1 MYLKNRLIRDNNKD
15 IFEKIKRLPKKAR
28 TGKEY
33 TQDQNA
39 VITFF
44 RKGKLRKIFK
54 TNGNIVEEVD
64 FFKAAEILKADANTK
79 KEKLDAEFYKYLEA
93 NKKEFEAVFINEEG
107 ELKHSGGR
115 SAETRLFRLIK
126 AIEKSKEYTDDDE
139 DYLQE
144 VLTLLQD
151 GAISKA
157 TIKKLLKETAGEANP
172 LKILAIIKSSIAQ
185 ELFQKTFV
193 TSASD
198 TSGPKEVILSEY
210 LVRGNKNG

>member
-1 MYLKNRLIRDNNKD
+1 
-15 IFEKIKRLPKKAR
+15 
-28 TGKEY
+28 
-33 TQDQNA
+33 
-39 VITFF
+39 
-44 RKGKLRKIFK
+44 
-54 TNGNIVEEVD
+54 
-64 FFKAAEILKADANTK
+64 
-79 KEKLDAEFYKYLEA
+79 
-93 NKKEFEAVFINEEG
+93 
-107 ELKHSGGR
+107 HSGGR

-126 AIEKSKEYTDDDE
+126 AVEKSKEYTDDDE

-151 GAISKA
+151 GALSKA

-172 LKILAIIKSSIAQ
+172 LKILGIIKSSIAP

-210 LVRGNKNG
+210 LIKGA